1 MNPAVQEVTAP
12 AVAEPSMVEKL
23 MAAMSGP
30 TLSAEPEAP
39 AVETPA
45 AEEPAADEE
54 FTLPGIDDDAPP
66 AAEEAPP
73 TDEAPAEGSQ
83 PVDPKDIDS
92 DIPER
97 VVGAFMAS
105 SRGKR
110 VLGAFKTLRDVS
122 KLPDE
127 GGIGFIP
134 TVGDIKEFHAAQ
146 QDWIAIQKDFSA
158 PEPESKA
165 RFLDFWLGPDQQGR
179 IRPGAEELAEM
190 LPVYLNEKNPQAFQ
204 RLSRPMY
211 EGLAT
216 RFMELSKVSA
226 DPEESKMLAAAADL
240 IARDQ
245 LGRPLIQPADQP
257 QGTQL
262 PADVQRELDEL
273 RRFRQSQQQ
282 QQQTSAQQQQTA
294 FSNDIDARCDRQLLA
309 DVEEAL
315 KPAAG
320 VREANGFVYEAT
332 KAKLVSDLK
341 AHLQRNTTGMS
352 RVEFAKSR
360 AVNSRDPQ
368 MAGAVIQE
376 QRRLYIE
383 PLRQLRGEALKA
395 LGVTLAA
402 KSAAT
407 ADQRNLSAGKTAPTA
422 TTAVPPAPPS
432 SADPNARPGEST
444 RARLARLMSA

>member
-1 MNPAVQEVTAP
+1 MNPAVQEVTAT
-12 AVAEPSMVEKL
+12 AVAELSMVDRL
-23 MAAMSGP
+23 VAAMSGP
-30 TLSAEPEAP
+30 TLSAEPDAP
-39 AVETPA
+39 VADTLVAEVAV
-45 AEEPAADEE
+45 DEE
-54 FTLPGIDDDAPP
+54 FTLPGIDDDVPPP
-66 AAEEAPP
+66 AEEVPV
-73 TDEAPAEGSQ
+73 TDEVPANSEQ
-83 PVDPKDIDS
+83 TDPDREI
-92 DIPER
+92 
-97 VVGAFMAS
+97 GALLATP
-105 SRGKR
+105 RGKR
-110 VLGAFKTLRDVS
+110 IYAAHKVMRELS
-122 KLPDE
+122 ELPDK
-127 GGIGFIP
+127 GGIGFAP
-134 TVGDIKEFHAAQ
+134 TVSDIKEFHAAQ

-165 RFLDFWLGPDQQGR
+165 RFLDFWLGPDQNGR
-179 IRPGAEELAEM
+179 TRPGTEELAEM

-240 IARDQ
+240 ISRDQ
-245 LGRPLIQPADQP
+245 LGRPLIQPSDQP

-294 FSNDIDARCDRQLLA
+294 FSNDIDARCNSQLLA

-320 VREANGFVYEAT
+320 VKEANGFVYEAT

-383 PLRQLRGEALKA
+383 PLRQLRSEALKA

-402 KSAAT
+402 RSAAT
-407 ADQRNLSAGKTAPTA
+407 ADQRNLSAGKTAPAA
-422 TTAVPPAPPS
+422 TTAVPAAPPS
-432 SADPNARPGEST
+432 SADPTARPGEST